1 MMKSLENVNWK
12 KHGEFISIALSSS
25 LLGWI
30 VLSFINTNAHN
41 ISDNIFADWNLFN
54 CYAYDLPV
62 PNYVVWMMLF
72 FALAVYFAQV
82 AEWNY
87 KHAKHK
93 ATTDVAPRKRVIKH
107 TYTIK
112 ITEKIEM

>member
-1 MMKSLENVNWK
+1 MMKSLENWNWK
-12 KHGEFISIALSSS
+12 KHIEFIALALSSS
-25 LLGWI
+25 IIGWF

-41 ISDNIFADWNLFN
+41 ISDNKFADWNLFY
-54 CYAYDLPV
+54 CYADQLSV
-62 PNYVVWMMLF
+62 PHYVYWMMLF
-72 FALAVYFAQV
+72 FALAVYFAQI
-82 AEWNY
+82 ADWNY

-93 ATTDVAPRKRVIKH
+93 ATTDVVPRKHIIKH